1 MYKISITIMKKT
13 VMILLLVSLYSC
25 GKKEV
30 QLPQLDEIVVTE
42 VKDHSPIYMFFKTEG
57 KDTLIDVNRSNSIS
71 STNWLF
77 NIDKRLP
84 LKLVI
89 PEIQKLQAKK
99 AKSSHKKEGSE
110 NYFTYMDKKKKTL
123 AFLPFD
129 EVQYVF
135 DKATLGLNTL
145 YFKVDGTIHFNNQ
158 ELSEQDL
165 EQYINNLRIEGES
178 EIFIGYDKDLIFE
191 NYLKN
196 RLKCKRIVIT
206 KLGLTINN
214 TKEFVY

>member
-1 MYKISITIMKKT
+1 MKKI
-13 VMILLLVSLYSC
+13 VVALLLISLFSC
-25 GKKEV
+25 GKKEI
-30 QLPQLDEIVVTE
+30 QLPQLNETVVAD
-42 VKDHSPIYMFFKTEG
+42 VKDHSPIFMFFEING
-57 KDTLIDVNRSNSIS
+57 KDTLIYVNRSNSIS

-99 AKSSHKKEGSE
+99 EKSSHKKEGSE

-123 AFLPFD
+123 AFLPLVD
-129 EVQYVF
+129 VEYVF

-145 YFKVDGTIHFNNQ
+145 YFNADGKIFFNNQ
-158 ELSEQDL
+158 QLSEQEL
-165 EQYINNLRIEGES
+165 EQYFNNLKVERES
-178 EIFIGYDKDLIFE
+178 EIFIGYDKNLSFE
-191 NYLKN
+191 NYLKY
-196 RLKCKRIVIT
+196 RLKTKKIVIT
-206 KLGLTINN
+206 KLGLTINY

>member
-1 MYKISITIMKKT
+1 MKKI
-13 VMILLLVSLYSC
+13 VIALLLISLFSC
-25 GKKEV
+25 GKKEI
-30 QLPQLDEIVVTE
+30 QLPQLNETVVAD
-42 VKDHSPIYMFFKTEG
+42 VKDHSPIFMFFETNG

-99 AKSSHKKEGSE
+99 EKSSHKKEGSE

-123 AFLPFD
+123 AFLPLVD
-129 EVQYVF
+129 VEYVF

-145 YFKVDGTIHFNNQ
+145 YFKTDEKIFFNNQ
-158 ELSEQDL
+158 QLSEQEL
-165 EQYINNLRIEGES
+165 EQYFNNLKVERES
-178 EIFIGYDKDLIFE
+178 EIFIGYDKNLSFE
-191 NYLKN
+191 NYLKY
-196 RLKCKRIVIT
+196 RLKTKKIVIT
-206 KLGLTINN
+206 KLGLTINY